1 MSQISLENVFNEM
14 FAAIDACLKADI
26 KLPALLLAYTLI
38 DIAGWLNSEK
48 SVGAGFTDW
57 VEIYLLPNSALPCS
71 SRELYGA
78 RCGLL
83 HSYSASSKVKN
94 VRKIFYTWLPTR
106 VEDHKKLISLYEEMT
121 VRLGNT
127 PEKLVA
133 IQAEDIF
140 TALRIGVDNF
150 LSDIA
155 NDPQR
160 AEGVYAKAENMM
172 IENQEADMHSL
183 IAAAKEVLK

>member
-71 SRELYGA
+71 SRELYDARQSNQISEGPNGA
-78 RCGLL
+78 YFDYLNDSRRCQSR
-83 HSYSASSKVKN
+83 H
-94 VRKIFYTWLPTR
+94 P
-106 VEDHKKLISLYEEMT
+106 
-121 VRLGNT
+121 
-127 PEKLVA
+127 
-133 IQAEDIF
+133 
-140 TALRIGVDNF
+140 
-150 LSDIA
+150 
-155 NDPQR
+155 
-160 AEGVYAKAENMM
+160 
-172 IENQEADMHSL
+172 
-183 IAAAKEVLK
+183 